1 MALPKEP
8 VIIFKCQEKV
18 LTVPLLLLC
27 KESPLFIEKFS
38 KFLTPVNTTEPT
50 GEENDDQSNRGDKSD
65 KETVVQMPVIDLD
78 RFSVESVTTLF
89 DYLQGC
95 SLSLESIDSMQDLE
109 DMIKLCQELEITRPI
124 TDILARVR
132 QPPVSG
138 GFAITKSNLVETF
151 EVAGRLSKQ
160 EEFKQVGEDLVERCV
175 NFARFNLAT
184 RRAVLD
190 ILLKNRSRKEQV
202 VKLLD
207 ILYNGLPATIR
218 FCENEQSK
226 LSGER
231 GGRKFIMNNHEWY
244 LEYTDY
250 AGKIAI
256 NIGDHDQEIKE
267 MRWRVKLIGGKEA
280 KSKNEVIFADTSKK
294 HTYRLPEERKIL
306 DGEEILIE
314 AKVQDIDDL
323 YPRDDPITEY
333 TGELIWYAKES
344 YHMEALMKNSND
356 QTENIDPTPIMLECR
371 GSLICAK
378 KSVLRKES
386 IFFGSKFGAYWEH
399 ADIDCS
405 KKLEEDKD
413 DKGNKD
419 FRVVAVPDSFDP
431 EALKILIDHLHGNSN
446 KFTSFLTNLTLADL
460 SLLCQI
466 LELCDYY
473 GILRVVKDVLKQL
486 EDFPIL
492 VGYELAQKL
501 AEMPFYQN
509 LAESVKQGCIDY
521 IREHLVDRIKVM
533 YFIQQD
539 NIAIGTVL
547 ALLAEVEVFEEDE
560 ACTRYKT
567 RLPFS
572 RFNDRTR
579 SVDCRKFAVADS
591 CCKIR
596 LLFNEEE
603 ATHCELIIYGESH
616 ADISGEC
623 SGEVYSQQDWSKH
636 PLFGTT
642 EFYKEAGYDRESIS
656 INLDRSKVSFETFK
670 ESECVYIE
678 IAMKIEKDLPK
689 ADLQET
695 DLTFPEVKLF

>member
-473 GILRVVKDVLKQL
+473 GILSVVKDVLKKL
-486 EDFPIL
+486 ENCPIL

-509 LAESVKQGCIDY
+509 LAESVKQGCIDS
-521 IREHLVDRIKVM
+521 IRERLIDRRNVM
-533 YFIQQD
+533 EFILHNKD
-539 NIAIGTVL
+539 NIGTVS
-547 ALLAEVEVFEEDE
+547 ALLAEVEEDE
-560 ACTRYKT
+560 ACLRYKT
-567 RLPFS
+567 RIPFYS
-572 RFNDRTR
+572 HDIGR
-579 SVDCRKFAVADS
+579 SVNSDRFMVVDS
-591 CCKIR
+591 CCQIK
-596 LLFNEEE
+596 LLFIEKEVKL
-603 ATHCELIIYGESH
+603 CELSVVDGEKYAIHEFSV
-616 ADISGEC
+616 
-623 SGEVYSQQDWSKH
+623 EVYSQQDWSKH

-642 EFYKEAGYDRESIS
+642 DQTYRGDRTMYN
-656 INLDRSKVSFETFK
+656 INLDRSVLSYETLK
-670 ESECVYIE
+670 ENRCVYIE
-678 IAMKIEKDLPK
+678 IAMKVKKGWQEVVP
-689 ADLQET
+689 ET

>member
-473 GILRVVKDVLKQL
+473 GILSVVKDVLKKL
-486 EDFPIL
+486 ENCPIL

-509 LAESVKQGCIDY
+509 LAESLRQGCIDY
-521 IREHLVDRIKVM
+521 IREDLITRRNVM
-533 YFIQQD
+533 DFILQNKD
-539 NIAIGTVL
+539 NIGTVS
-547 ALLAEVEVFEEDE
+547 ALLAEVET
-560 ACTRYKT
+560 CRRYKT
-567 RLPFS
+567 RIPLYIDDIECVVNS
-572 RFNDRTR
+572 KRFK
-579 SVDCRKFAVADS
+579 VVDS

-596 LLFNEEE
+596 LLFNDEKEE
-603 ATHCELIIYGESH
+603 TKCQMFFDGDSCVY
-616 ADISGEC
+616 GEC
-623 SGEVYSQQDWSKH
+623 SGEVYSQEDWSKH
-636 PLFGTT
+636 PLFSTT
-642 EFYKEAGYDRESIS
+642 EFDVYGNDDRSIS
-656 INLDRSKVSFETFK
+656 INLDRPKDFFETFK

-678 IAMKIEKDLPK
+678 IAMRVEKDLPK
-689 ADLQET
+689 DDLQET